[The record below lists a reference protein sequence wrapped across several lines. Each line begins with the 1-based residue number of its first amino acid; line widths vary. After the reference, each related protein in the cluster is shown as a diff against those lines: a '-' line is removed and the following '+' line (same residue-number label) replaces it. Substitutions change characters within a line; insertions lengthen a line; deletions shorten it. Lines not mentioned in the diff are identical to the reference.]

1 MPGGRAQSARS
12 DTSDIEQ
19 HVETMMELKKL
30 ERSYR
35 IMEKDRKAYTQ
46 ESQQHINRQ
55 RYSYLFNDLAI
66 VVCRSVLIYI
76 LNILN
81 EQKQ

>member
-1 MPGGRAQSARS
+1 MPGGGRAQSARS

-55 RYSYLFNDLAI
+55 R
-66 VVCRSVLIYI
+66 
-76 LNILN
+76 
-81 EQKQ
+81 